1 MQYRLAGIVVF
12 SSTGIALIGI
22 HISGNLWPLLP
33 FIIALGA
40 VTMIMTSRRFG
51 PSTVWLLGGCGLLFT
66 HTSIALLYPETL
78 SRIDPDGYA
87 IWVNQIIE
95 SGNISQADINTYT
108 SLPIFLS
115 IISIVSEVTT
125 LAPRNAF
132 VAIPILISVIIPLFI
147 TWFTAILTGCNYDE
161 WPAVP
166 AALVS
171 SVLPMT
177 VQFAY
182 TPIAMIA
189 GHLLVCSAFIVSI
202 RVFLYQNRADVVMFV
217 ILAFG
222 VAISHRLTILVLA
235 LGVVAQGGVLAALK
249 RSQRLINYATLPAI
263 VGILL
268 ILQWVYLTSGIVS
281 SIYQLV
287 FISEGV
293 TNVFSQSVVRG
304 LRTSASRPVIESRI
318 LGIIARRAH
327 GIILIPIAG
336 LSWVYFASTE
346 YIRLHRPVLLA
357 LATSAVLGAFLP
369 VSIIFAGT
377 LNFTRTIVIA
387 EPVLISL
394 GVGCGW
400 HLWGQ
405 LESHSEITIRS
416 GRTVLIFLGV
426 ALVVAQAGSAPISAD
441 HPASYRGYLED
452 DEATAKLWGHQYGQ
466 TSISADPL
474 FAHES
479 PLPEAHVDSNGE
491 VIEEYELRYRSML
504 EPYTDQ
510 SIIEGCPDSVMYR
523 DIKIYRSPR
532 AQVLLWNPEPTLD
545 IGYSRQYD
553 SGKIQFYTGPKC
565 Q

>member
-22 HISGNLWPLLP
+22 HISGSLWPLLP
-33 FIIALGA
+33 LIIALGA
-40 VTMIMTSRRFG
+40 ITIIMTSRRFG
-51 PSTVWLLGGCGLLFT
+51 PSSVWLLGGCGLLFT

-78 SRIDPDGYA
+78 SRMDPDGYA

-95 SGNISQADINTYT
+95 SGNISQADVNTYT

-115 IISIVSEVTT
+115 IISIVSEVTA

-249 RSQRLINYATLPAI
+249 RSRRLIDYATLPAI

-268 ILQWVYLTSGIVS
+268 ILQWVYLTSGVTT

-293 TNVFSQSVVRG
+293 TDVSSQSVVRE
-304 LRTSASRPVIESRI
+304 LRTSASRPVIEPRI
-318 LGIIARRAH
+318 LGIIARRIH

-336 LSWVYFASTE
+336 LSWIYFASTE

-377 LNFTRTIVIA
+377 FNFTRSIVIA

-405 LESHSEITIRS
+405 FESHSEITIRS
-416 GRTVLIFLGV
+416 GRAVLIFLGV

-466 TSISADPL
+466 TSISADPF
-474 FAHES
+474 FAHER
-479 PLPEAHVDSNGE
+479 PLPEAYVNARGQIKRE
-491 VIEEYELRYRSML
+491 RIQRYQRILEL
-504 EPYTDQ
+504 YTDR
-510 SIIEGCPDSVMYR
+510 SIIEACPKAVMYR
-523 DIKIYRSPR
+523 NIKVYKSPR
-532 AQVLLWNPEPTLD
+532 TQVLQWDPETILNSKYNNY
-545 IGYSRQYD
+545 YS
-553 SGKIQFYTGPKC
+553 SGDTGLFADPRC
-565 Q
+565 M